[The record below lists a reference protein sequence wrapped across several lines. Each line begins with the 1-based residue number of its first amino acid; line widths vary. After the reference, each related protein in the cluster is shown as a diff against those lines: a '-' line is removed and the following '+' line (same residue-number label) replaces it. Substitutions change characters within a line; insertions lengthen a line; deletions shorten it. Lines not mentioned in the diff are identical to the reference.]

1 VIPITPHRN
10 NSINGAIAITPPYG
24 DSPMQINW
32 QETPLIPAIAQ
43 DYESNQILML
53 AYMNEEA
60 FNLTQSTG
68 YAHYFSRSKQRIW
81 KKGESSNH
89 TQEVHDI
96 LLDCDADTV
105 ILKIKQNGVACHT
118 GRKSCFFTSITKE
131 KTILEKEVDTDAMY
145 GVVDTLY
152 HTILER
158 KNDTESKKSWTKK
171 LLNDKELMLSKIREE
186 ADEVCVAINEESDE
200 QVIYESA
207 DLLYHTLVGLGYRNV
222 SPDRVKQEL
231 ARRFGMS
238 GIEEKE
244 QRGA

>member
-1 VIPITPHRN
+1 MNIDWN
-10 NSINGAIAITPPYG
+10 KN
-24 DSPMQINW
+24 
-32 QETPLIPAIAQ
+32 PLIPAIAQ
-43 DYESNQILML
+43 DNETNQVLML

-60 FNLTQSTG
+60 YNLTLSTG

-81 KKGESSNH
+81 KKGESSGH
-89 TQEVHDI
+89 TQEIKDV

-105 ILKIKQNGVACHT
+105 VLKIKQNGVACHT
-118 GRKSCFFTSITKE
+118 GRKSCFFTSVLEDKI
-131 KTILEKEVDTDAMY
+131 ILEKEVDTNAIY

-158 KNDTESKKSWTKK
+158 KNAPEEVKSWTKK
-171 LLNDKELMLSKIREE
+171 LLNDKKLMLSKIREE

-207 DLLYHTLVGLGYRNV
+207 DLLYHTLVGLGYREI

-231 ARRFGMS
+231 ARRFGVS
-238 GIEEKE
+238 GITEKE
-244 QRGA
+244 NRKK

>member
-1 VIPITPHRN
+1 MTIDWN
-10 NSINGAIAITPPYG
+10 K
-24 DSPMQINW
+24 
-32 QETPLIPAIAQ
+32 TPLIPAIAQ
-43 DYESNQILML
+43 DADTNEILML
-53 AYMNEEA
+53 AYMNKEA
-60 FNLTQSTG
+60 YELTLFTG

-81 KKGESSNH
+81 KKGESSGH
-89 TQEVHDI
+89 TQEIKDV

-105 ILKIKQNGVACHT
+105 VLKIKQNGVACHT
-118 GRKSCFFTSITKE
+118 GRKSCFFTSVMQDKI
-131 KTILEKEVDTDAMY
+131 ILDKEVDTDAIY

-158 KNDTESKKSWTKK
+158 KNAPKEQKSWTKK
-171 LLNDKELMLSKIREE
+171 LLDDKELMLSKITEE
-186 ADEVCVAINEESDE
+186 AQEVVDAIDHESDE

-207 DLLYHTLVGLGYRNV
+207 DLLYHTLVGLGYRNI

-244 QRGA
+244 SRKKS

>member
-1 VIPITPHRN
+1 MMTIDWN
-10 NSINGAIAITPPYG
+10 KN
-24 DSPMQINW
+24 
-32 QETPLIPAIAQ
+32 PLIPAIAQ
-43 DYESNQILML
+43 DNETNQVLML

-60 FNLTQSTG
+60 YKLTLSTG

-81 KKGESSNH
+81 KKGESSGH
-89 TQEVHDI
+89 TQEVKDV

-118 GRKSCFFTSITKE
+118 GRKSCFFTSVIQDKI
-131 KTILEKEVDTDAMY
+131 ILDKEVDIDAIY

-158 KNDTESKKSWTKK
+158 KNAPEEAKSWTKK
-171 LLNDKELMLSKIREE
+171 LLDDKELMLGKIREE
-186 ADEVCVAINEESDE
+186 ADEVCVAISEESDE

-207 DLLYHTLVGLGYRNV
+207 DLLYHTLVGLGYREI

-238 GIEEKE
+238 GITEKAN
-244 QRGA
+244 RKK

>member
-1 VIPITPHRN
+1 MNIDWN
-10 NSINGAIAITPPYG
+10 KN
-24 DSPMQINW
+24 
-32 QETPLIPAIAQ
+32 PLIPAIAQ
-43 DYESNQILML
+43 DNETNQVLML

-60 FNLTQSTG
+60 YNLTLSTG

-89 TQEVHDI
+89 TQEIKDV

-105 ILKIKQNGVACHT
+105 VLKIKQNGVACHT
-118 GRKSCFFTSITKE
+118 GRKSCFFTSVIQDKV
-131 KTILEKEVDTDAMY
+131 ILEQEVDTDAIY

-158 KNDTESKKSWTKK
+158 KNTLNNNASAEAKSWTKK
-171 LLNDKELMLSKIREE
+171 LLDDKELMLSKIREE

-207 DLLYHTLVGLGYRNV
+207 DLLYHTLVGLGYRDI

-231 ARRFGMS
+231 ARRFGLS
-238 GIEEKE
+238 GIKEKE
-244 QRGA
+244 NRKK